1 MRYFAHGK
9 LLLTAEYAV
18 LGGATALAVPTKLGQ
33 WLEVKVIDTPEIRWK
48 SIDEKGAVW
57 YENQFDKTT
66 FLPHQQN
73 TIGNRLQQL
82 FLEIAAQNLNAF
94 TNSTGFSFVS
104 TLDFNSAWGLGSS
117 STLISLLAQW
127 GKVNPFQLQQQV
139 FGGSGYDVAC
149 ATAKGAIHYTR
160 TNPLQPT
167 ITPIDF
173 SPNYKD
179 HLFFVHLNQ
188 KQDSQKAVAEF
199 DRKRLTPSKLVEI
212 SSLTAAFSTAE
223 SVEDFQELMRTHEE
237 LVGGL
242 LEATPVQKRLFSD
255 YKGTIKSLGAWG
267 GDFVLACG
275 DATTPTYFAEKGYK
289 TCLTYD
295 DLIYDGS

>member
-33 WLEVKVIDTPEIRWK
+33 WLEVNAIDTPEIRWK

-57 YENQFDKTT
+57 HENQFDKTT
-66 FLPHQQN
+66 FLPRQQDV
-73 TIGNRLQQL
+73 IGNRLREL
-82 FLEIAAQNLNAF
+82 FLKIATQNLNAF
-94 TNSTGFSFVS
+94 TSATGFSFVT
-104 TLDFNSAWGLGSS
+104 TLDFNRDWGLGSS
-117 STLISLLAQW
+117 ATLISLLAQW
-127 GKVNPFQLQQQV
+127 GTVNPFQLQQQV

-149 ATAKGAIHYTR
+149 ATAKGAMHYAR

-179 HLFFVHLNQ
+179 RLFFVHLNQ
-188 KQDSQKAVAEF
+188 KQDSQKAVAQF
-199 DRKRLTPSKLVEI
+199 DRKRLTPSKLAEI

-223 SVEDFQELMRTHEE
+223 SVEGFQELMRTHEE
-237 LVGGL
+237 LIGRL
-242 LEATPVQKRLFSD
+242 LEVIPVQKRLFPD
-255 YKGTIKSLGAWG
+255 YKGAIKSLGAWG

-275 DATTPTYFAEKGYK
+275 EATTPAYFAEKGYK
-289 TCLTYD
+289 TCLAYD
-295 DLIYDGS
+295 ALIYDGS